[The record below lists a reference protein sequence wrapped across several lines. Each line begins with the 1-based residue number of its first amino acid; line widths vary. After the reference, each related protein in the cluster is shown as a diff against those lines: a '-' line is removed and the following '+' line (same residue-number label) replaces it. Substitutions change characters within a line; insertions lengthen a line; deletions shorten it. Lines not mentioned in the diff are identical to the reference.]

1 VRPRL
6 SNSTEGQ
13 VLLWT
18 VTIFA
23 WKKTAVI
30 MRARDIFIKRAQ
42 LEDISVVWLGSRQRW
57 PRALWKEIRPT
68 SDARLGF
75 G

>member
-1 VRPRL
+1 M
-6 SNSTEGQ
+6 
-13 VLLWT
+13 
-18 VTIFA
+18 TIFA
-23 WKKTAVI
+23 RKKTAVK
-30 MRARDIFIKRAQ
+30 MRARDIFIKRGQ
-42 LEDISVVWLGSRQRW
+42 LEAVSVVWLGSRQRW